1 MNIVYQL
8 DDDSGATLEFRQ
20 ANNDKRIDF
29 VMKLIATLLSR
40 QLEEVIEI
48 VEGTSLADG
57 FVGFSDE
64 EWRVRRK
71 YCLSSNQPLKRR
83 RYEIRFARLSRKS
96 PTAQSGNFRSPW
108 KMAGA

>member
-1 MNIVYQL
+1 MPPNTQNWREDIEHVAMNIVYQL

-64 EWRVRRK
+64 EWKGAKKV
-71 YCLSSNQPLKRR
+71 LS
-83 RYEIRFARLSRKS
+83 IV
-96 PTAQSGNFRSPW
+96 QSAI
-108 KMAGA
+108 KEKKV